1 MCTTNPEE
9 PILILGCSGQI
20 GFYPGEEPSY
30 VDLGVVSIAYDIDP
44 PAEGRWFRESWF
56 IFFAIMQ
63 PAIGLGAFTGCESY
77 GVSRSCLTGIMYK
90 TYDNW
95 LPPNFSLSINPN
107 SGYQGTTLTNV
118 HLYADNTTF
127 QDNPPVQ
134 IGIESPYGL
143 AVSNTN
149 VISNTEI
156 EFDLDIAIDAPVG
169 LRTVIVTYYYGPHL
183 RPQLRVGTAEFE
195 VFEKAL

>member
-1 MCTTNPEE
+1 
-9 PILILGCSGQI
+9 
-20 GFYPGEEPSY
+20 
-30 VDLGVVSIAYDIDP
+30 
-44 PAEGRWFRESWF
+44 
-56 IFFAIMQ
+56 
-63 PAIGLGAFTGCESY
+63 
-77 GVSRSCLTGIMYK
+77 MYK
-90 TYDNW
+90 TYDTW

-143 AVSNTN
+143 AVSNIN

-183 RPQLRVGTAEFE
+183 RPLLRVGTAEFE